1 MLTYLINIKCNLN
14 VKYSVRLRLSV
25 SFSIEG
31 CVLRG
36 GECSGQA
43 WSVDDFPEV

>member
-1 MLTYLINIKCNLN
+1 MLNIQLDLET
-14 VKYSVRLRLSV
+14 VG
-25 SFSIEG
+25 FSIEG

-36 GECSGQA
+36 GECSGPA

>member
-1 MLTYLINIKCNLN
+1 MLTWCLINIKCNLN
-14 VKYSVRLRLSV
+14 VKYSVRLSV

-36 GECSGQA
+36 GECSGPA